1 MFKGS
6 NMTKESTK
14 WVVSFLV
21 VVCCTFVSCQKP
33 DQMLFKAAENGSS
46 ADILAAINKGADVNA
61 RDAGG
66 YTALIY
72 AAMYNEDPDVVK
84 TLIDVGSDLN
94 AKDTY
99 NATGEG
105 ATALIH
111 AAWKNKNPYV
121 TKALLDAG
129 ADIYEE
135 DGDGHSAFMKAAA
148 FNTNPAVVEALIA
161 AGADVSEE
169 DKRGYTAL
177 AHAAESNTNPDVIRV
192 LVGAGANVNARDGE
206 GKAEVIQAEG
216 NEKNEHEGLDMSLL
230 ESIFPT
236 DPRGEEK
243 TILMHAAEKNR
254 NPAVL
259 KALIDAGADVNTQI
273 AGDMTA
279 LMFATHNYYNMAGVI
294 KVLTDA
300 GADVNAMAGG
310 LTPLEYIDRRGGSDP
325 DAMLTLIYAGA
336 NVDVMYTDLPVAYGK
351 TMLMWNIEH
360 NQEPYV
366 IEAIIASSSD
376 VNVKGLGNATA
387 LMYAAEYSS
396 NLSVVKTLLAA
407 GADVWARDDDGM
419 TALMYA
425 AAFNTDP
432 DVIKTLAAVGADVN
446 AQDDLGQTALM
457 YAAANNENA
466 DVLYSL
472 LAAGADVEA
481 HDNDGNKAADHLE
494 SREDKIFRYTS
505 AYRKMK
511 KLLQ

>member
-1 MFKGS
+1 
-6 NMTKESTK
+6 
-14 WVVSFLV
+14 
-21 VVCCTFVSCQKP
+21 
-33 DQMLFKAAENGSS
+33 MLFKAAENGSS
-46 ADILAAINKGADVNA
+46 ADILEAINKGADVNA

-99 NATGEG
+99 NSTGEG

-121 TKALLDAG
+121 TKALLD
-129 ADIYEE
+129 
-135 DGDGHSAFMKAAA
+135 
-148 FNTNPAVVEALIA
+148 

-206 GKAEVIQAEG
+206 GKVEVIQAEE
-216 NEKNEHEGLDMSLL
+216 NEKNEHEGIDMSLL

-243 TILMHAAEKNR
+243 TILMHAAEKSP

-360 NQEPYV
+360 NQEPHV

-425 AAFNTDP
+425 AA
-432 DVIKTLAAVGADVN
+432 
-446 AQDDLGQTALM
+446 
-457 YAAANNENA
+457 NNENV